1 MSFTNPILPGAY
13 PDPSICRVGD
23 DFYMVNSSFEM
34 FPGLPIH
41 HSRDLVNWE
50 LVGHGLHRKEQCI
63 DPICLTNVQSDG
75 GIHAPTMRYHKGL
88 FYIITTNVYVPQDCP
103 EGFNPCKNFI
113 ITAKDPAGP
122 WSEPQVIDG
131 APGIDPDIFFD
142 DDGRVW
148 YVGTH
153 TPEDQAYPGQG
164 EIWLQELDL
173 ATVSLK
179 GERHFLWR
187 GTGGDWVEGP
197 HIYKYNDRYYLMTAE
212 GGTGFNH
219 AVTVASSATITGPY
233 VSNPKNPV
241 LTSRHLGLDYWVNS
255 TGHGDLVQLSD
266 GRWFMVCLG
275 IRNDIQ
281 GRSNMGRET
290 HLVPVTWEA
299 DHYGIDENKS
309 NILWPVCAPG
319 TGRVEKCAER
329 PFANT
334 PLNDKNHFVD
344 DFSTPELSKEWTY
357 RRVPRAATCE
367 VLPEQKRLRIRS
379 GKPVG
384 ERVSASLAG
393 FRQKQSHFRF
403 QATLHLP
410 ETFEHSGSGIGLIQK
425 DDHHLLMSVMKK
437 GADPELAVTLNGEQ
451 LAVSEL
457 PSGIRDLQLMIT
469 CDQNGYHCSYA
480 VATESNSEQISVI
493 KNIPVNTMLSRYYT
507 GALCCLHSSLNSSL
521 NSSLK
526 SESAIEFVDFSKVRF
541 ESVSN

>member
-63 DPICLTNVQSDG
+63 DPICLTDVQSDG
-75 GIHAPTMRYHKGL
+75 GIHAPTMRYHNGL

-197 HIYKYNDRYYLMTAE
+197 HIYKYNGRYYLMTAE

-255 TGHGDLVQLSD
+255 TGHGDLVQMND

-275 IRNDIQ
+275 IRNDIE

-309 NILWPVCAPG
+309 DILWPVCAPG
-319 TGRVEKCAER
+319 TGRVEQEPAL
-329 PFANT
+329 PFPDRTQIATDSFTDNFT
-334 PLNDKNHFVD
+334 QATLKKD
-344 DFSTPELSKEWTY
+344 WTF
-357 RRVPRAATCE
+357 RRLPDTTSFQ
-367 VLPEQKRLRIRS
+367 VLPDQQRLRIRS
-379 GKPVG
+379 GKPVN

-393 FRQKQSHFRF
+393 FRQKSSLFAF

-410 ETFEHSGSGIGLIQK
+410 ETFQHSESGISLIQK
-425 DDHHLLMSVMKK
+425 DHHHLVMSVLKK
-437 GADPELAVTLNGEQ
+437 DNDLKIAVSLNGEE
-451 LAVSEL
+451 LSVSEL
-457 PSGIRDLQLMIT
+457 PPETRNLDLVIT
-469 CDQNGYHCSYA
+469 CDERGYHCSYR
-480 VATESNSEQISVI
+480 VSGESSNEVI
-493 KNIPVNTMLSRYYT
+493 DIINNIPANSLLSRYYT
-507 GALCCLHSSLNSSL
+507 GALCCLHSFS
-521 NSSLK
+521 K
-526 SESAIEFVDFSKVRF
+526 SESSIEYVDFSEVHFRQL
-541 ESVSN
+541 SA